1 MALLAC
7 FCGVKLKRNIFLGM
21 TLLTAALWL
30 TARVANAQS
39 PGTES
44 PAFPVA
50 TGLDA
55 TAAANVAPRRTV
67 TYSDAVVLGL
77 VEGITEFLPVSSIG
91 HTILVTHALGLDLDQ
106 PLLDRNGL
114 PILTHH
120 HGVTAPL
127 TLKDAVDTYNVMV
140 QAGPIA
146 AILLL
151 YWARVASLWRGLRGR
166 DPVGLRLLR
175 NLLVAFIPAGVLGLL
190 FGHWIHENLFVAK
203 SVAGALIAGALVI
216 LAIERWRKHR
226 HSLDATADTSE
237 QDMLVMT
244 WRHALL
250 IGVCQCFSLWPGTS
264 RSMTTIVGGY
274 LAGLRPALAAEFSF
288 LLGLI
293 TLTAAAGYDAVS
305 HFTELREG
313 LSVGPLLVG
322 VVVATVAA
330 ALSVKWFIGWIA
342 RHGIGFFAWYRLA
355 LAAVVLGFLWR

>member
-1 MALLAC
+1 MNRSLFFVGLVLVVLGSLLKGWVLRPAHHDNVALSVPAS
-7 FCGVKLKRNIFLGM
+7 IS
-21 TLLTAALWL
+21 AAAAPVL
-30 TARVANAQS
+30 ARVE
-39 PGTES
+39 P
-44 PAFPVA
+44 
-50 TGLDA
+50 
-55 TAAANVAPRRTV
+55 RTV

-166 DPVGLRLLR
+166 DPVGLRLLG

-190 FGHWIHENLFVAK
+190 LGHWIHENLFFAK
-203 SVAGALIAGALVI
+203 DVAGALVAGALVI
-216 LAIERWRKHR
+216 LGVEHWRKR
-226 HSLDATADTSE
+226 RRELAATTSTSE
-237 QDMLVMT
+237 KDMLVMT
-244 WRHALL
+244 WRQALL

-293 TLTAAAGYDAVS
+293 TLTAAAGYDAVG

-313 LSVGPLLVG
+313 LSVGPLFVG
-322 VVVATVAA
+322 VVVATIAA

-342 RHGIGFFAWYRLA
+342 RHGIGIFAWYRLA
-355 LAAVVLGFLWR
+355 LAAVVFASLVK